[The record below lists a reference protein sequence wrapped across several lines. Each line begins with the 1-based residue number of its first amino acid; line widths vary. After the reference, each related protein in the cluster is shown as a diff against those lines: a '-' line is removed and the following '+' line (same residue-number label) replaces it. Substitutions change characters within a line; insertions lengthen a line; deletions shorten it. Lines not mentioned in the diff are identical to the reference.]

1 MYRLYLTPGSSRFQ
15 DGGGAVYSDSLVTV
29 GRKMIDDLPDPG
41 PIEEKK
47 ILRKMARMTRLARMA
62 CTVAHMAHWLA
73 DLADLE

>member
-1 MYRLYLTPGSSRFQ
+1 M
-15 DGGGAVYSDSLVTV
+15 VYSDSLVMV

-47 ILRKMARMTRLARMA
+47 ILGKMAHVTRIARMA
-62 CTVAHMAHWLA
+62 CTVAHMARWLA